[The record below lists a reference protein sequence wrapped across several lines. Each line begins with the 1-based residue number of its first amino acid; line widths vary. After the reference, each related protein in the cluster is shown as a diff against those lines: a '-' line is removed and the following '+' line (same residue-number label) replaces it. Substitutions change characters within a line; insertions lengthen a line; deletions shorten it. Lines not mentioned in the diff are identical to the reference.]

1 MSSPAQLTTAVVS
14 GTVKQVSVDH
24 SLFKQIVR
32 TYSVLFKQTSSGGVG
47 GNGRGANDYLE

>member
-32 TYSVLFKQTSSGGVG
+32 TYSVLFQQTSSGGVG